1 MPGLYPSGDESWS
14 LNLMRTVAPQIK
26 AVEHPVQFLNRQYN
40 RLVAYIRRCFEALGF
55 QALEPKA
62 KI

>member
-1 MPGLYPSGDESWS
+1 
-14 LNLMRTVAPQIK
+14 MRTVAPQIK